1 MEIIKWLENDI
12 TPKGSPGLSA
22 AKCIDPSSALGQEVN
37 INGLLYK
44 RTLLHNYFKAWDFKE
59 KGRRFSHIQSLL
71 V

>member
-1 MEIIKWLENDI
+1 MEITKWLENDI

-22 AKCIDPSSALGQEVN
+22 AKCIDPSTALGQEVN

-44 RTLLHNYFKAWDFKE
+44 RTLRHNYFKAWDFKE